1 MKLKEFGPQGGC
13 IPNRCTYHMHHGI
26 GNVSLW
32 MSDLGT
38 EPPLPQTSNLGSYTP
53 KQYWHLVVATETPT
67 VGKRRAV
74 CYLLECCLVE
84 NCFHVQHN
92 KT

>member
-26 GNVSLW
+26 GTVSLW

-53 KQYWHLVVATETPT
+53 KQYWYLVVATETPT